1 MIHVEHWIHMLPKVP
16 YLELIHEYFGGIIS
30 LFKKYDIKCVFI
42 LDGARNPLKLIENER
57 RNQYVQ
63 KAQEKLKEVYKNML
77 EISTTELVKRFTPV

>member
-1 MIHVEHWIHMLPKVP
+1 MLPKVP

-30 LFKKYDIKCVFI
+30 LFKKYYIKFVFI